1 MLVLSIQN
9 FLCFQQSWC
18 YVVSASKLLNNIVET
33 RMNNRP
39 SQICYNAHERLV
51 PRSGGWQ
58 LDHVVISVII
68 FHIQPRFQAVV
79 RVPIEANSGRVF
91 ILLVQQCCLLMITML
106 FKHFYT
112 WTNQLIKAGYTFCQK
127 LYMLAI
133 LRVIRIPQF
142 RLELRNFPD
151 FFEKNANEW
160 FCFCNKFKNC

>member
-1 MLVLSIQN
+1 
-9 FLCFQQSWC
+9 
-18 YVVSASKLLNNIVET
+18 
-33 RMNNRP
+33 MNNRP

-68 FHIQPRFQAVV
+68 FHVHPRFQTVV

>member
-1 MLVLSIQN
+1 MLFNHHCCDKALKQTCQQQGTCMVVCSINTNFTCSSNNQERLS
-9 FLCFQQSWC
+9 CFITAEC
-18 YVVSASKLLNNIVET
+18 NIVET

-91 ILLVQQCCLLMITML
+91 ILLVQQCCLRMTTML

-112 WTNQLIKAGYTFCQK
+112 
-127 LYMLAI
+127 
-133 LRVIRIPQF
+133 
-142 RLELRNFPD
+142 
-151 FFEKNANEW
+151 
-160 FCFCNKFKNC
+160 